1 MDKSGPVARSLT
13 AAAAAWADGAVSRR
27 FLPSALCSTEERNE
41 INRIVLTLYLTSFEG
56 AENAD
61 ELKRIKA
68 THIVAV
74 GREFMD
80 NTKNQAVALGV
91 KFYNLDITDKESQS
105 GAMGAALR
113 NAANFIRDALKQK
126 KARVVVHCAAGES
139 RSPTVVI
146 AYLMA
151 YQQFDLRNAFECVPN
166 RLGVWPNAGFMQEL
180 IEFEQKTRRQKDK
193 HKPSSIDIAD
203 YMHWCE
209 YEGPS
214 QGDELHDDPFYQAL
228 SMEARQI
235 PPRRVRSAIALAS
248 GARPSRADT
257 GVCARPMQ
265 VRRPTSFLDGDRTY
279 CGYNEHSRRLVRSD
293 TSAVQKD
300 KEGSGKPRRTRRS
313 CEGPLRPHS
322 SGCELLPK
330 WRHPPARERSYSTGT
345 AQLLVRS

>member
-1 MDKSGPVARSLT
+1 MGRWRGEPPP
-13 AAAAAWADGAVSRR
+13 
-27 FLPSALCSTEERNE
+27 FFPSALCSTEERNE
-41 INRIVLTLYLTSFEG
+41 INRIVPRLYLTSFEG
-56 AENAD
+56 TENAD

-80 NTKNQAVALGV
+80 NTKNQAAVALGV

-151 YQQFDLRNAFECVPN
+151 YQQFDLRNAFECVRQN

-203 YMHWCE
+203 YRHWGE

-228 SMEARQI
+228 SMEARQ
-235 PPRRVRSAIALAS
+235 SLAEESSKQAIALMS

-257 GVCARPMQ
+257 GS
-265 VRRPTSFLDGDRTY
+265 VRAPNAGAQAHKLSGWGSNLLRVQRAFSTRS
-279 CGYNEHSRRLVRSD
+279 VRSD
-293 TSAVQKD
+293 TSVVQKD
-300 KEGSGKPRRTRRS
+300 KEGSGKPRRTRRI
-313 CEGPLRPHS
+313 GVRGLFWTPQLWLRAPA
-322 SGCELLPK
+322 K
-330 WRHPPARERSYSTGT
+330 VAPPSRPRA
-345 AQLLVRS
+345 